1 MNENMK
7 NGLLGGIINF
17 SLVLVNILVVTVMW
31 QMAGVPYNGAFSV
44 GVFCALLG
52 TLIAAYYHLAVVV
65 APSIIL
71 NSFLCYDLVISQGFA
86 WQEVMSLPLLA
97 GLAIVL
103 LTLSGKYVMVVEALP
118 KYLEAFI
125 PVTLGVFLI
134 YRGLIM
140 SHMVIAS
147 PVQITA
153 MGSFY
158 DQLLWVSLPSLLII
172 LALLF
177 RRREYSL
184 LMGLIA
190 AVSLAFFYGLISL
203 PEHLFSLPEGILT
216 TGLQFCFNE
225 LFRLAG
231 PFLVVLLVL
240 LVEGLTLGKAV
251 KNNGEKILLT
261 NGIASVLGG
270 LFSGGV
276 MTVAE
281 ATVACRFDSKNPIPP
296 AIVSV
301 CLLVMLLFCAPLAME
316 LVKFPV
322 ITGAVVIGAG
332 CCMLIDLKFLPIND
346 NISILAGLFTVILVP
361 VWGSLTAGIGFG
373 LIIYSLLMACN
384 GRGRELPGLLY
395 PILGLFVVYFMCN
408 I

>member
-1 MNENMK
+1 MNDNMK

-44 GVFCALLG
+44 VVFCALLG

-97 GLAIVL
+97 GLAIIL

-158 DQLLWVSLPSLLII
+158 DPLLWVSLPSLLII

-190 AVSLAFFYGLISL
+190 AVFLAFFYGLISL
-203 PEHLFSLPEGILT
+203 PEHLFSLPEGILA
-216 TGLQFCFNE
+216 TGLQFSFNE

-240 LVEGLTLGKAV
+240 LVEGLTLGKVV
-251 KNNGEKILLT
+251 KNNGEK
-261 NGIASVLGG
+261 
-270 LFSGGV
+270 
-276 MTVAE
+276 
-281 ATVACRFDSKNPIPP
+281 
-296 AIVSV
+296 
-301 CLLVMLLFCAPLAME
+301 
-316 LVKFPV
+316 
-322 ITGAVVIGAG
+322 
-332 CCMLIDLKFLPIND
+332 
-346 NISILAGLFTVILVP
+346 
-361 VWGSLTAGIGFG
+361 
-373 LIIYSLLMACN
+373 Y
-384 GRGRELPGLLY
+384 Y
-395 PILGLFVVYFMCN
+395 
-408 I
+408 